1 MRRAISRI
9 RSESTATR
17 ERRPNW
23 SARSRKA
30 DSNLLM
36 GQLVVNG
43 LALGSIYALVAL
55 GLLLIFNTVQ
65 IVNFAQGQLLMLG
78 AFIGIS
84 CAVTHELPMAAAW
97 AVTMAAM
104 ALVGVVFMTLV
115 YFPLRGRPAFLVIL
129 TTIAMGIVLEN
140 LALIIWGPLPVSLPS
155 PAPQWPPLRFA
166 GVVVSMHQLF
176 IFATLAVILVL
187 QYLFLT
193 KTRFGILMQATAQ
206 DLHTAR
212 LVGIPVNRTIAV
224 AFALGTVLSGIA
236 GLLVAPIFLAEP
248 TMGGSLGLKGFV
260 VSVIGGFGNLPGALI
275 GGLFL
280 GLVETFGAR
289 YISSNF
295 RDAYAFLVMIA
306 VLVAWPRGL
315 FGAKSSEKV

>member
-1 MRRAISRI
+1 
-9 RSESTATR
+9 
-17 ERRPNW
+17 
-23 SARSRKA
+23 
-30 DSNLLM
+30 M

-84 CAVTHELPMAAAW
+84 SAVTHELPVAMAW
-97 AVTMAAM
+97 AITMVAM
-104 ALVGVVFMTLV
+104 ALVGIVFMVLV

-155 PAPQWPPLRFA
+155 PVRGPPLRFA

-176 IFATLAVILVL
+176 IFATLAVILLL
-187 QYLFLT
+187 QFFLLT

-212 LVGIPVNRTIAV
+212 L
-224 AFALGTVLSGIA
+224 
-236 GLLVAPIFLAEP
+236 
-248 TMGGSLGLKGFV
+248 GGSLGRKGLV
-260 VSVIGGFGNLPGALI
+260 VSVIGGFGNLPGAVI

-280 GLVETFGAR
+280 GLIETFGAR

-295 RDAYAFLVMIA
+295 RDAYAFIVMIA

-315 FGAKSSEKV
+315 FGEKSSEKV

>member
-1 MRRAISRI
+1 
-9 RSESTATR
+9 
-17 ERRPNW
+17 
-23 SARSRKA
+23 
-30 DSNLLM
+30 M

-78 AFIGIS
+78 AFVGIS
-84 CAVTHELPMAAAW
+84 CAVTHELPVAAAW
-97 AVTMAAM
+97 DITVVAM
-104 ALVGVVFMTLV
+104 ALV

-155 PAPQWPPLRFA
+155 PIQGPPLRFA
-166 GVVVSMHQLF
+166 GIVISMHQLF
-176 IFATLAVILVL
+176 IFATLAVILLL
-187 QYLFLT
+187 QFFFLT

-224 AFALGTVLSGIA
+224 AFAFGAVLSGIA

-260 VSVIGGFGNLPGALI
+260 VSVIGGFGNLPGAVI

-280 GLVETFGAR
+280 GLIETFGAR

-295 RDAYAFLVMIA
+295 RDAYAFIVMIA

-315 FGAKSSEKV
+315 FGEKSSEKV